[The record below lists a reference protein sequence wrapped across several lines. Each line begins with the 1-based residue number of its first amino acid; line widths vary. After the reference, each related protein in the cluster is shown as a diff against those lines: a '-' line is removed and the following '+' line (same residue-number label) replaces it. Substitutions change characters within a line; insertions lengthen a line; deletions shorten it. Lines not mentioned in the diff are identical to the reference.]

1 MNNHKRALSAII
13 ISLLLHFW
21 VFSGLYG
28 FVFSERVM
36 QINRP
41 QSDAD
46 FTVSLMQS
54 ASNEVQKVKH
64 TVLKHEKSGA
74 FHQATNAAKASSAAI
89 ALPDRYFS
97 VRELDVI
104 PAITRDVNVYP
115 QEFNNLQGMAGKVVI
130 GIWIDEAGHVIKYE
144 LVKSELPENYGEVVA
159 RAFSQAEFQ
168 PGLKNGIAVKSKV
181 RVVVV
186 YSTQKQAR

>member
-13 ISLLLHFW
+13 ISLLLHFA

-28 FVFSERVM
+28 FVFSEPVK
-36 QINRP
+36 QYNAP
-41 QSDAD
+41 QSDAG
-46 FTVSLMQS
+46 FTVSFMQS
-54 ASNEVQKVKH
+54 ASKEVQKVKN
-64 TVLKHEKSGA
+64 TASKNEKRGA
-74 FHQATNAAKASSAAI
+74 FRQSTHAAGAPSAAI
-89 ALPDRYFS
+89 VLPGGYYS

-104 PAITRDVNVYP
+104 PVITRDVNVYP
-115 QEFNNLQGMAGKVVI
+115 KELNNQQGMVGKVVI
-130 GIWIDEAGHVIKYE
+130 GIWIDEVGHVVKYE

-168 PGLKNGIAVKSKV
+168 PGLKNGIAVKSRV